1 MIDRAALIKA
11 GIISSNKKNPIKL
24 LAGKLLVESN
34 LMEKMNFQVDAVSD
48 QAKEKIIQAKGTV
61 ELTPKKERNNFKE
74 NKKTTNKVASEAKET
89 TNRK

>member
-1 MIDRAALIKA
+1 
-11 GIISSNKKNPIKL
+11 
-24 LAGKLLVESN
+24 
-34 LMEKMNFQVDAVSD
+34 MNFQVDAVSD

>member
-1 MIDRAALIKA
+1 M
-11 GIISSNKKNPIKL
+11 
-24 LAGKLLVESN
+24 AGKLLVESN